1 MTDDRLDR
9 LEQRLD
15 MTIRQVNQHAA
26 LLEQKADESFMRAG
40 FNEAIQ
46 WLGRIADDVE
56 ENKTRIIRLELRLGS
71 LEAKVD
77 NLEAKVD
84 SLEAKVDSLEA
95 KVDSLEARVGN
106 LETRVA
112 GLEAELRAFRTET
125 RDSLEEIKQLIR
137 SR

>member
-84 SLEAKVDSLEA
+84 SLEA
-95 KVDSLEARVGN
+95 RVGN